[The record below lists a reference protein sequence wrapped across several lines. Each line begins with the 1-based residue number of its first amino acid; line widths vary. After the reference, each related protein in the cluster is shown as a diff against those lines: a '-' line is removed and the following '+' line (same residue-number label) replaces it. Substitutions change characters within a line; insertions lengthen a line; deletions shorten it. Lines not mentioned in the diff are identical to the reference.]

1 MELLLIVLLWFIIIS
16 NNKPKP
22 TSDQTRSELI
32 GTKKENMNK
41 IGKLEYALH
50 DANVKVNEERV
61 KFSNIQNN
69 PDKPF
74 RLDRSINRLTNV
86 GWIIIVAFSVLIW
99 TIPFID
105 PAYMPQWI
113 NNFLQENTALFELL
127 KGIILLHLTAT
138 AIFIVTPYIFVTTI
152 IRIIGVEQNCK
163 TKLTPIER
171 FVEGKR
177 DELESLERRYD
188 EYVKEKTRMLED
200 LKIRN
205 IEIDEL
211 IKQKEN
217 LIKND

>member
-1 MELLLIVLLWFIIIS
+1 MELLLIALLWLIILS
-16 NNKPKP
+16 NNNTKP
-22 TSDQTRSELI
+22 TSDQTRNELI
-32 GTKKENMNK
+32 ETKKENMKN
-41 IGKLEYALH
+41 IGKLEYALY

-99 TIPFID
+99 AIPFID
-105 PAYMPQWI
+105 PTFLPQWI
-113 NNFLQENTALFELL
+113 NNFFQENTALFDLL
-127 KGIILLHLTAT
+127 KGIILLHLIAT
-138 AIFIVTPYIFVTTI
+138 AIFIVTPYVFVTTI
-152 IRIIGVEQNCK
+152 IRIIGVDQNCK

-177 DELESLERRYD
+177 DELESLERRYA

-217 LIKND
+217 LIKKD